1 MASGDPELDHILD
14 SPGAF
19 RSGHVDPGSYS
30 RAPAYAPLQNS
41 NNVNDSF
48 GYLANAYGPG
58 LVKAFAGPDAFLA
71 HQVPGQALSDQYTS
85 AQYQRSGVGA
95 VNAAHQAGNDAVA
108 TRMMGIQS
116 IMSGGKEPTQLDRE
130 QANTMASVVNNPVF
144 KAVASQAIGPENLEG
159 LMFGRRGDPAA
170 IAAATNKIGFY
181 RNDAATGGKRMSEKS
196 LEQFSSQMY
205 DNMYGKD
212 ANLDEMH
219 GFSAGQTGEM
229 MESMFQQGRLPK
241 SMGAMSSAERVNV
254 MSGAKRDDKTMSKLA
269 EEFGHRDLMDKDMD
283 YANATREEQ
292 KVMLA
297 DKKGGYEEKLKT
309 TFGEIDKFKSGAK
322 GAKSA
327 EEIEQLEGF
336 SSASNAVDAQRTSK
350 VLKEYNGS
358 VAAIREIFGDNGK
371 SNTPMD
377 ALMKSLQHLTNGAQT
392 SMSPAKVEGMV
403 RNMRTAAR
411 DAGVSDKQ
419 LMQMT
424 AEDKAYGQ
432 QIGLDEATIE
442 RGVSG
447 RINMGDA
454 MKDQG
459 VFDKSG
465 YGKLNSAKAQERQRT
480 MSLRGDASAGGRSL
494 AVLNRLAAE
503 NPEQFKGTEL
513 EAAAKAYKSGEETYT
528 YQGKTKNLA
537 ELAGKQGVAGV
548 YALAKSSGAD
558 AEQIQAYHQDKEGTA
573 EYLKEG
579 YAYKGQKYELQRTLS
594 RRNENR
600 MRTAMSGEDI
610 KKLKPKGMS
619 DEAFQSK
626 NAALARGFSQEMT
639 GIIMDETSDMTV
651 EQRNAHVE
659 KRGRE
664 ELVDYFKSS
673 AGGNLNEKQAKA
685 QSDKYFNAMYGDDPK
700 KRTAK
705 LNAAYSEISGASSK
719 RTGVNIEAQKQM
731 YNEKVLE
738 QASAKTATDEKR
750 NERLKAVTSGN
761 ESTVVQRIGDE
772 LENLGS
778 GDQVTASQA
787 MKRVFNVVS
796 EDSMLQKY
804 APEMQDA
811 LSKTAQMHSSATMTP
826 AKIQALAAAA
836 EKDPSGKESKRLM
849 ELAGYD
855 KSKKLTEAE
864 RGTLAAKAMQRSAYT
879 ADGATPAEREK
890 NEAKKQRADIMLRAY
905 NTGAKDDV
913 AAGSRA
919 LAKEILGPKADQKKL
934 QAFADATMSADS
946 GELEKQ
952 MTGGFF
958 GQKFTDEQK
967 DMARSVSRALKVSKE
982 TGGLEGGGVEQT
994 QKSLDALRD
1003 RPMAKKLDFKKG
1015 ISSKTY
1021 KDSESQLDSR
1031 EYSKLKP
1038 ADMSPE
1044 MFKNKGRDLLRA
1056 TSESMASIAT
1066 DEMGAAEKL
1075 KPEERA
1081 DHIQRRTKEEMTKY
1095 FKATGLDDEKA
1106 EKQAEQHFGALFGK
1120 DKKTVQRKMEA
1131 VYTDSVAAAKKQGL
1145 DITAVKKPEDS
1156 AKAATPAAPGQKSKS
1171 DKEGAAEYLKEGYAL
1186 KSQKYAALGV
1196 TKEVTPEQQ
1205 KVIDRASQDPTGK
1218 ALQEEL
1224 NDPKSKDLL
1233 MSMPDKAAV
1242 DLFNRFD
1249 PAAQK
1254 AGLDKL
1260 RQGADAPGF
1269 MARNVG
1275 PGYSEKDQKNMDRLH
1290 TAITQSKAEK
1300 PEQPGGLS
1308 SQTVPPAAAQDV
1320 RLTGP
1325 ARARG
1330 DISQTPD
1337 IMSSIGMSSI
1347 GGEDADQTGAEPESS
1362 DSLAQS
1368 PRYQTHARDMSRV
1381 SQSSAIAATL
1391 GPQTQQVN
1399 RGGSSDGGGQQ
1410 GGGKS
1415 EMKLNGTLVLQGLQE
1430 AILQASGSRME
1441 ETPAGGVP
1449 IDMGGGGGNYNGR

>member
-1 MASGDPELDHILD
+1 MASGDPELDHILN

-71 HQVPGQALSDQYTS
+71 HQAPGQALSDQYTS
-85 AQYQRSGVGA
+85 AQYQRSGVGV

-116 IMSGGKEPTQLDRE
+116 ILNGGKAPTKLDRE

-196 LEQFSSQMY
+196 QEQFSSQLY
-205 DNMYGKD
+205 DNMYGKN

-229 MESMFQQGRLPK
+229 MESMFQQGRLPQ
-241 SMGAMSSAERVNV
+241 SMGSMSAAERVNI

-269 EEFGHRDLMDKDMD
+269 EEFGHRDLMDKDTD

-336 SSASNAVDAQRTSK
+336 SSAANAVDAQRTSK

-392 SMSPAKVEGMV
+392 SMSPSKVEGMV

-442 RGVSG
+442 RGVAN

-454 MKDQG
+454 MEDQG
-459 VFDKSG
+459 VFAKSG
-465 YGKLNSAKAQERQRT
+465 YGKLNAAQAKDRQRQ
-480 MSLRGDASAGGRSL
+480 MSMRGDASAGGRSL
-494 AVLNRLAAE
+494 AVLNRLASE

-548 YALAKSSGAD
+548 FALAKASGAD

-594 RRNENR
+594 RKNESR

-619 DEAFQSK
+619 DEEFQSK
-626 NAALARGFSQEMT
+626 NATLARGFSQAMT

-651 EQRNAHVE
+651 EQRNAHME

-673 AGGNLNEKQAKA
+673 AGGELNEKQAKVQA
-685 QSDKYFNAMYGDDPK
+685 DKYFNAMYGDDPK

-719 RTGVNIEAQKQM
+719 RTGVNIEAQKQL
-731 YNEKVLE
+731 YNEKVLA

-761 ESTVVQRIGDE
+761 ESTIAQRIGDE

-778 GDQVTASQA
+778 GDQVTAAQS

-811 LSKTAQMHSSATMTP
+811 LSKTAQMHSSAT
-826 AKIQALAAAA
+826 
-836 EKDPSGKESKRLM
+836 
-849 ELAGYD
+849 
-855 KSKKLTEAE
+855 
-864 RGTLAAKAMQRSAYT
+864 
-879 ADGATPAEREK
+879 REK
-890 NEAKKQRADIMLRAY
+890 NDAKKQRADVMLRAY
-905 NTGAKDDV
+905 NTGTKDDI

-934 QAFADATMSADS
+934 EAFANAAMSADS
-946 GELEKQ
+946 GALEKQ
-952 MTGGFF
+952 MSGGLF

-967 DMARSVSRALKVSKE
+967 DMARSVSRALKVAKE

-1003 RPMAKKLDFKKG
+1003 RPMAKKLDFQRG
-1015 ISSKTY
+1015 ISAKAY
-1021 KDSESQLDSR
+1021 KDAESQLDGR
-1031 EYSKLKP
+1031 EYRKLKP

-1056 TSESMASIAT
+1056 TSESMARIAT

-1106 EKQAEQHFGALFGK
+1106 AKQAEQNFGALFGK
-1120 DKKTVQRKMEA
+1120 DKKTVQRKMDA
-1131 VYTDSVAAAKKQGL
+1131 VYTDAVAAAKKQGL

-1156 AKAATPAAPGQKSKS
+1156 AKVATPAAPGQKSKH
-1171 DKEGAAEYLKEGYAL
+1171 D
-1186 KSQKYAALGV
+1186 YAALGV

-1224 NDPKSKDLL
+1224 NDPKSKALL
-1233 MSMPDKAAV
+1233 MTMPDKAAV
-1242 DLFNRFD
+1242 NLFNRFD

-1254 AGLDKL
+1254 AGLDRL

-1269 MARNVG
+1269 VARNFG

-1290 TAITQSKAEK
+1290 TAITQSKAGT
-1300 PEQPGGLS
+1300 PEQQGGLS
-1308 SQTVPPAAAQDV
+1308 SQTVQPAAVQDV

-1325 ARARG
+1325 ARVRG
-1330 DISQTPD
+1330 DISQMPD
-1337 IMSSIGMSSI
+1337 IMRSF
-1347 GGEDADQTGAEPESS
+1347 GGEDEDQTGAEPNSD

-1368 PRYQTHARDMSRV
+1368 PRYKSHARNMPSV
-1381 SQSSAIAATL
+1381 SQSSAIAAAL
-1391 GPQTQQVN
+1391 GPQTQQVSK
-1399 RGGSSDGGGQQ
+1399 GGGESGGQQ

-1415 EMKLNGTLVLQGLQE
+1415 EVKLNGTLVLQGLQE